1 MNTTFTQENLI
12 QFFYGELSPTRQIEL
27 FNALEIDAN
36 LKNEYEL
43 LKKDMEL
50 LDSINESPSKTSVR
64 ILLEE
69 SSESS
74 SLEGI
79 V

>member
-1 MNTTFTQENLI
+1 MKTNITQENLI
-12 QFFYGELSPTRQIEL
+12 QFLYGELSPAMHLEVMHQLNTNQEL
-27 FNALEIDAN
+27 R
-36 LKNEYEL
+36 KEYEL
-43 LKKDMEL
+43 LKKDISL
-50 LDSINESPSKTSVR
+50 LNTIKESPSKTSVR